1 MNSNTPHL
9 LAYVRRSLVRK
20 LWQPLLFFLLAAL
33 LLFPTNLIYLLF
45 PPVIPADAPFAEC
58 FERTTYGTM
67 TVEDLYYS
75 GYDYYANGQLRGHFY
90 YTLSDDQMQ
99 IYLLQASMGR
109 NAVSY
114 YESYSFTGMC
124 EESDSLISSVVLE
137 LAANLNWNAESLAAI
152 TSPHLIHQVSCHRI
166 QTVVPIAIA
175 LFCLVF
181 GLILLVLDLFFLCV
195 PALSPGFIRLYH
207 SGSPDELLPEVE
219 QQLRENCLLRTS
231 DMALTSDYLVEFSG
245 STSAIVPMKHVLWAF
260 YYGTL
265 RFHRM
270 KYTLY
275 LVTEFGDHYQFRNKK
290 KEELDTI
297 LDVLT
302 AQFPNFFIGYS
313 EEHRKLVA
321 HLLKEHRKD
330 KLSKIFSSK

>member
-20 LWQPLLFFLLAAL
+20 LWQPLLFFILAAL

-45 PPVIPADAPFAEC
+45 PPVISADAPFAEC

-114 YESYSFTGMC
+114 YESYPFTGMC

-152 TSPHLIHQVSCHRI
+152 TSPHLINQVSCHRM
-166 QTVVPIAIA
+166 QTVVPIVIA

-219 QQLRENCLLRTS
+219 QQLH
-231 DMALTSDYLVEFSG
+231 
-245 STSAIVPMKHVLWAF
+245 P
-260 YYGTL
+260 
-265 RFHRM
+265 
-270 KYTLY
+270 
-275 LVTEFGDHYQFRNKK
+275 
-290 KEELDTI
+290 TI
-297 LDVLT
+297 
-302 AQFPNFFIGYS
+302 S
-313 EEHRKLVA
+313 
-321 HLLKEHRKD
+321 
-330 KLSKIFSSK
+330 